1 LKPDHLPIAN
11 ALNLEESMP
20 SAREKMM
27 SILRPF
33 SVATALTILLLSP
46 QASATVVSA
55 SGTVIQ
61 INTYGDFGSGDFI
74 FRLSSYVTGCEA
86 GFWISPSQPGFKTL
100 VAAVLQARATG
111 ETIAVGGND
120 ALIWNGSASKYCKID
135 WFAMS

>member
-1 LKPDHLPIAN
+1 MG
-11 ALNLEESMP
+11 EVMP
-20 SAREKMM
+20 SALENVI
-27 SILRPF
+27 SIWRPF
-33 SVATALTILLLSP
+33 CVVVALTMLTLSP

-55 SGTVIQ
+55 SGTVMQ
-61 INTYGDFGSGDFI
+61 INTYGDFGSGDFV
-74 FRLSSYVTGCEA
+74 FRLSTYVAGCEG

-111 ETIAVGGND
+111 ESISVGGND